1 MDTAAVPGITQGS
14 ASQNAAAQKAA
25 QSDALRAGGD
35 FETFLTLLT
44 AQLRN
49 QDPLNPQES
58 TEFVAQLAQFSAV
71 EQQVRSN
78 ETLSSIL
85 AALGGTGAGALAPW
99 LGREVEAPSALDYSG
114 APLEMKVNPAPGAT
128 GATLVVKT
136 ESGLTVAR
144 LPVDPTATTITWSG
158 ETGAAAPAQPGTYRF
173 TLERVNGKDAVPPET
188 PRGFST
194 VIEARAG
201 ETGVDLVLDNGDV
214 VSADAVTAIR
224 EPSSGA

>member
-1 MDTAAVPGITQGS
+1 MDTSAVSAASGS
-14 ASQNAAAQKAA
+14 AAQSASAQKTT
-25 QSDALRAGGD
+25 QSDALSAGGD
-35 FETFLTLLT
+35 FDTFLTLLT

-99 LGREVEAPSALDYSG
+99 LGAEVEAPSALAYEG
-114 APLEMKVNPAPGAT
+114 EPLTMKVDPAPGAT

-144 LPVDPTATTITWSG
+144 LPVDPAATTLTWSG
-158 ETGAAAPAQPGTYRF
+158 ETGGAAPAQPGTYRF
-173 TLERVNGKDAVPPET
+173 TLERVQDREAMPPET
-188 PRGFST
+188 PRGYST
-194 VIEARAG
+194 VVEARAG
-201 ETGVDLVLDNGDV
+201 EDGVELVLDNGDV
-214 VSADAVTAIR
+214 VPASSVTAIR
-224 EPSSGA
+224 DGSAGA

>member
-1 MDTAAVPGITQGS
+1 METAAITGLTQGT
-14 ASQNAAAQKAA
+14 ASQTAASEQAA

-85 AALGGTGAGALAPW
+85 SALGGTGAGALAPW
-99 LGREVEAPSALDYSG
+99 LGREVEAPSALAYSG
-114 APLEMKVNPAPGAT
+114 APLEMKVDPAPGAT

-144 LPVDPTATTITWSG
+144 LPVDPTATTLTWSG
-158 ETGAAAPAQPGTYRF
+158 ETGGAAPAEAGTYRF
-173 TLERVNGKDAVPPET
+173 TLERVNGKDAMPPET

-194 VIEARAG
+194 VVEARTG
-201 ETGVDLVLDNGDV
+201 ESGVDLVLENGDV
-214 VSADAVTAIR
+214 VEAGAVRAIR
-224 EPSSGA
+224 EPDSGA